1 MQTWIM
7 IRGRKT
13 KHAYADLVKQLMI
26 KDAKDAMERDIADFY
41 QDLDFKI
48 KDDKDFFKEEIKDYI
63 SVFQKALEELEG

>member
-13 KHAYADLVKQLMI
+13 KHIHAELVRQLLI

-41 QDLDFKI
+41 QSLDFKI
-48 KDDKDFFKEEIKDYI
+48 KDDKEFFKEEIKDYI